1 MARAEDGWGSPQSR
15 EDMYPVDF
23 DMLKPIGQRTYHYL
37 RGLGIG

>member
-1 MARAEDGWGSPQSR
+1 
-15 EDMYPVDF
+15 MYPVDF